1 MIYMTFMMVC
11 TQSSLSFG
19 CEDGM
24 NNNAPDSPSG
34 DPGDVQKNS
43 QNPSTNAEEQILEN
57 SAASCRTQ
65 HARSIEK
72 VPGKTRPKKNNKDSV
87 LESLVA

>member
-1 MIYMTFMMVC
+1 
-11 TQSSLSFG
+11 
-19 CEDGM
+19 M
-24 NNNAPDSPSG
+24 NNYAPDSPYG
-34 DPGDVQKNS
+34 DPGDVPENS